1 VRYAVTINGRELEIT
16 LDGPVVRIGELEAD
30 AHLVDIVGIPLRMVT
45 IAGRV
50 HRVLARRRPA
60 AGQYTIDLDGYR
72 FEVEAL
78 DERTQAI
85 RRLAESAV
93 RPTAPASVLAPMPGL
108 VVRVLVQ
115 PGARVQAGQAVVVI
129 EAMKMEN
136 ELRASTAGIVRSV
149 PVMPGSAVEK
159 GAVLVEFESAQ

>member
-16 LDGPVVRIGELEAD
+16 LDGPAVRVGELEAD

-93 RPTAPASVLAPMPGL
+93 RPATPASVLAPMPGL

-115 PGARVQAGQAVVVI
+115 PGERVQAGQAVVVI

>member
-1 VRYAVTINGRELEIT
+1 MRYAVTINGRELEIT
-16 LDGPVVRIGELEAD
+16 VDGPAVRVGELEAD

-78 DERTQAI
+78 DERTRAI

-93 RPTAPASVLAPMPGL
+93 RPATPASVLAPMPGL

-115 PGARVQAGQAVVVI
+115 PGERVQAGQGVVVI

-136 ELRASTAGIVRSV
+136 ELRASTAGIVRGV

-159 GAVLVEFESAQ
+159 GAVLVELESAQ